1 LVTVTIHAAAAL
13 RRDPRA
19 AITAL
24 SAAAPYEL
32 GQTNPVVSFCCY
44 PVYLRGQAYLAMKQ
58 GSAAAAEFQKILD
71 HPGVVENELTG
82 ALAHLGLGRA
92 YVVTGDT
99 TKARAAY
106 QDFLALWK
114 DADPGIPI
122 LQEAKAEYAKL
133 R

>member
-1 LVTVTIHAAAAL
+1 
-13 RRDPRA
+13 
-19 AITAL
+19 
-24 SAAAPYEL
+24 
-32 GQTNPVVSFCCY
+32 
-44 PVYLRGQAYLAMKQ
+44 MKQ

-122 LQEAKAEYAKL
+122 LQEAKVEYAKL